1 MNTKQE
7 LVIMHEKTAVTTS
20 LKVAE
25 IFGKEHKNVIQ
36 TIEDKIQ
43 SAENSADYKNMF
55 AEGTYKDGRNREQKM
70 YYMNRDGFSFIAFGF
85 TGKKADNFKLQYI
98 DAFNHMEAD
107 LKKALVNKPLTI
119 PEQLQVIAQ
128 GSIDLDKRVA
138 SLESNM
144 RVTGTQEHALQTAV
158 NKRVMSILSGKESP
172 AYARLS
178 KSVFKQCWHDFKKRF
193 ELPRYGELPQLKFDD
208 GLNYINAWLPDTETR
223 IEIANLNAQTD
234 LFD

>member
-1 MNTKQE
+1 MDN
-7 LVIMHEKTAVTTS
+7 LIP
-20 LKVAE
+20 
-25 IFGKEHKNVIQ
+25 FHKN
-36 TIEDKIQ
+36 EDGEILV
-43 SAENSADYKNMF
+43 SGRDLHEF
-55 AEGTYKDGRNREQKM
+55 LEIGKDFTNWFKDM
-70 YYMNRDGFSFIAFGF
+70 IKYGF
-85 TGKKADNFKLQYI
+85 TEGEDFTPISAKSNGGRPRTDYVMTSDMAKELSMIQRTDRGKQARQYFIEMEKKAN
-98 DAFNHMEAD
+98 ER
-107 LKKALVNKPLTI
+107 KPLTI

-128 GSIDLDKRVA
+128 GSIDLDKRVT

-158 NKRVMSILSGKESP
+158 NKRVMSILSGRDSP

-234 LFD
+234 LFE

>member
-1 MNTKQE
+1 MDN
-7 LVIMHEKTAVTTS
+7 LIP
-20 LKVAE
+20 
-25 IFGKEHKNVIQ
+25 FHKN
-36 TIEDKIQ
+36 EDGEILV
-43 SAENSADYKNMF
+43 SGRDLHEF
-55 AEGTYKDGRNREQKM
+55 LEIGKDFTNWFKDM
-70 YYMNRDGFSFIAFGF
+70 IKYGF
-85 TGKKADNFKLQYI
+85 TEGEDFTPISAKSNGGRPRTDYVMTSDMAKELSMIQRTDRGKQARQYFIEMEKKAN
-98 DAFNHMEAD
+98 ER
-107 LKKALVNKPLTI
+107 KPLTI

-128 GSIDLDKRVA
+128 GSIDLDKRVT

-158 NKRVMSILSGKESP
+158 NKRVMSILSGKESA